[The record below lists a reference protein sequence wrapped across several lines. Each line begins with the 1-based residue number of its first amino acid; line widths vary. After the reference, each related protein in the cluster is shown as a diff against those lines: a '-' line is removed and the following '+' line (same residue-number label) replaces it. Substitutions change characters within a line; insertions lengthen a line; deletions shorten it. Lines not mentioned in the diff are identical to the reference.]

1 MKLQFLMIVVLAAAL
16 AGWSF
21 EGTGLQAQ
29 TPTGAALAQQDQAED
44 VEGAR
49 RADESPLDEFDPE
62 EATWTAWLGPIVL
75 GLFGLLLLFGI
86 RRFTHANR
94 KKKEERGET
103 ESERK

>member
-1 MKLQFLMIVVLAAAL
+1 MKLQLMMVVVLAAAL

-21 EGTGLQAQ
+21 EGASAQ
-29 TPTGAALAQQDQAED
+29 DQPPNGAAAAQQDQAQD
-44 VEGAR
+44 VEGAS
-49 RADESPLDEFDPE
+49 RAEDSPLDEFDPE

-75 GLFGLLLLFGI
+75 GIFGLILVFAI

-94 KKKEERGET
+94 RKLEEKNET

>member
-1 MKLQFLMIVVLAAAL
+1 MKLQFLMVVVLAVAL
-16 AGWSF
+16 AGWTF
-21 EGTGLQAQ
+21 EGAGLQAQ
-29 TPTGAALAQQDQAED
+29 SPNEVVLAQQDQAED
-44 VEGAR
+44 VEGASR
-49 RADESPLDEFDPE
+49 SDDSPLDEFNPE

-75 GLFGLLLLFGI
+75 GIFGLLLVFGI